1 MRLCTAESWQDALV
15 HGIRERGGIRAK
27 KGGQMK
33 IPVPTR
39 SWGRISLV
47 AAVVIT
53 TAIVF
58 AFPSLATPAPTP
70 IAQTQFESADGNLTL
85 DGLNNVAGAA
95 FTEDWCSQT
104 LANLDAQTPASKT
117 DVCQSG
123 DFAPNLTVADDKPSG
138 SSDDS
143 LGQGSKEDDTNPTV
157 VSGSIPPNKSDLSR
171 FMTSHEKHQ
180 VNIGS
185 IESPTLRND
194 TFLYLAWERTNVLG
208 SANMDFEVNQLRCE
222 PGNAQL
228 TPPQPT
234 NCAANGVTPVR
245 SPGDVLVRF
254 DFTNGGGNPVLS
266 LDKWITTGNA
276 SQCLANNA
284 LPCWGVN
291 TTDDNLDGVIDQQ
304 IDLTAAGFANGQVF
318 NPPPPP
324 NKKTPPT
331 TTLEPIPP
339 NAPRQLLGLTFGEAG
354 VDLTAAGVFPVNQC
368 FNLGSAF
375 LKSRSSASFP
385 AELKDFIAPAPLNI
399 TNCGDVSILKTDGA
413 ATPNPVS
420 GATFTLYNDP
430 GLGVNADFTYTDGA
444 GGTTGVYDP
453 GVDTVTLASTGR
465 TCTTNALGQCVENAT
480 GATYPPSFSNVPFGS
495 YCVAETTVPA
505 GFSGPD
511 NFSCFNLSDANS
523 SFTHTFVDPP
533 LFKVIT
539 VVCRLGTT
547 PALYASKVSYD
558 GAALPGSNNTPT
570 TMPTGIDAAKLCGLT
585 GTYTHSDAGVPKGAH
600 SSSISIP

>member
-1 MRLCTAESWQDALV
+1 
-15 HGIRERGGIRAK
+15 
-27 KGGQMK
+27 MK

-234 NCAANGVTPVR
+234 NCAGVG
-245 SPGDVLVRF
+245 SK
-254 DFTNGGGNPVLS
+254 S
-266 LDKWITTGNA
+266 A
-276 SQCLANNA
+276 
-284 LPCWGVN
+284 
-291 TTDDNLDGVIDQQ
+291 
-304 IDLTAAGFANGQVF
+304 
-318 NPPPPP
+318 
-324 NKKTPPT
+324 PT
-331 TTLEPIPP
+331 
-339 NAPRQLLGLTFGEAG
+339 
-354 VDLTAAGVFPVNQC
+354 
-368 FNLGSAF
+368 
-375 LKSRSSASFP
+375 
-385 AELKDFIAPAPLNI
+385 
-399 TNCGDVSILKTDGA
+399 
-413 ATPNPVS
+413 
-420 GATFTLYNDP
+420 
-430 GLGVNADFTYTDGA
+430 
-444 GGTTGVYDP
+444 
-453 GVDTVTLASTGR
+453 
-465 TCTTNALGQCVENAT
+465 
-480 GATYPPSFSNVPFGS
+480 
-495 YCVAETTVPA
+495 
-505 GFSGPD
+505 
-511 NFSCFNLSDANS
+511 
-523 SFTHTFVDPP
+523 
-533 LFKVIT
+533 
-539 VVCRLGTT
+539 
-547 PALYASKVSYD
+547 
-558 GAALPGSNNTPT
+558 
-570 TMPTGIDAAKLCGLT
+570 
-585 GTYTHSDAGVPKGAH
+585 
-600 SSSISIP
+600 